1 MKLFRQAWRQAL
13 LILVTTYISG
23 CANFSETHQKTANEL
38 QDGQV
43 HLAKIATIKDFK
55 LSGRVAVNANN
66 QGSSGAIHWEHN
78 KAKGIISFYS
88 PLGGKVADFSY
99 SNQNVKFT
107 NQDHKTFEADNAETL
122 SERHL
127 GWRLPLKPLS
137 DWVLGRPSNGAIS
150 NLRWD
155 GQGRISRFN
164 QQGWEITYLEYKPN
178 NEISLPSKINIR
190 AIHAD
195 QPLNLR
201 LVIDLWEPSTAPLA
215 GT

>member
-122 SERHL
+122 SETFRLALTTKTSLRLGAWSSEQWRNFKSSL
-127 GWRLPLKPLS
+127 GWTR
-137 DWVLGRPSNGAIS
+137 SN
-150 NLRWD
+150 
-155 GQGRISRFN
+155 
-164 QQGWEITYLEYKPN
+164 
-178 NEISLPSKINIR
+178 
-190 AIHAD
+190 
-195 QPLNLR
+195 
-201 LVIDLWEPSTAPLA
+201 
-215 GT
+215 